1 MFRLMSYLPDM
12 ISSSGERNPLDRDGR
27 PRGVEVLMG
36 LAALNSTGVEV
47 NRGLLVWEGWI
58 HSLGES
64 WSYGESSLKPLIF
77 SLLVAVSS
85 SPNTNTR
92 DAEPH
97 MMLSDSM

>member
-47 NRGLLVWEGWI
+47 NRGLLVWERWV
-58 HSLGES
+58 HSLGDL
-64 WSYGESSLKPLIF
+64 SYGESSFKPLIF